1 MMNSSN
7 SLTNGG
13 SNLAMGEWADGL
25 QNSTD
30 NSTKYEEG
38 YGFNYITGWRS
49 HVIMAALGLALFLAN
64 LELTIIGTALV
75 SITNDLHD
83 FVRASWVVTAY
94 LITYTSGLVIWA
106 KISDHIGRKSTY
118 ITCLIIFT
126 AFAGGSGAS
135 QTMIQLIICRAF
147 QGLGAGGVYSVA
159 VVMLYE
165 LKPASKLPQIA
176 AVSAGAA
183 ALGNALGPIFGGLI
197 SQGSTWRWVF
207 LLNVPS
213 GAIATI
219 VVFLVVPNDYPY
231 QGLVRRRQGVN
242 FKAIDFT
249 GTFLMLAA
257 LALLISGLEQAAILL
272 YWTSATVIAPIC
284 VSVFVWIA
292 FFASQHYLS
301 HPRSDTEPVF
311 PWRFLQNREIIGL
324 LVNSFM
330 TGSVSVTC
338 IIQLPIRYQTTVGAS
353 PLQAGVRLLPF
364 VMMGPIGVT
373 ITAMISKNRQ
383 VPPIYIGLAG
393 SIFQMLGLIFM
404 ARGPADNP
412 DWTPLYG
419 LEVLT
424 GMGMGISIGLVT
436 LLTPYMVEKRDLA
449 VASAAGTQF
458 RFLGSAFVVSITTAV
473 GNGRIKDQLLGTL
486 TNLQIDEIF
495 QTTATIDTLP
505 GQLQQIV
512 RSTFVRGFNLQMH
525 IVLGFAVV
533 SIFSI
538 ALMWRRSQIRVD

>member
-1 MMNSSN
+1 MDSSN
-7 SLTNGG
+7 SLTERGAKF
-13 SNLAMGEWADGL
+13 AMEEWTDGP
-25 QNSTD
+25 QNSTE
-30 NSTKYEEG
+30 NSMKYEEG
-38 YGFNYITGWRS
+38 DRFNYLTGWRS
-49 HVIMAALGLALFLAN
+49 HVTMAALGLALFLAN

-83 FVRASWVVTAY
+83 FVKASWVVTAY

-106 KISDHIGRKSTY
+106 KISDHLGRKPIY
-118 ITCLIIFT
+118 IICLIMFS

-135 QTMIQLIICRAF
+135 QTMIQLIVCRAF
-147 QGLGAGGVYSVA
+147 QGLGAGGVYAVA

-165 LKPASKLPQIA
+165 LKPPNKLPQIA
-176 AVSAGAA
+176 AVSAGAV
-183 ALGNALGPIFGGLI
+183 ALGNALGPVFGGLI

-213 GAIATI
+213 GAVAAI
-219 VVFLVVPNDYPY
+219 VVFFVVPNDYPY
-231 QGLVRRRQGVN
+231 QGLRRQRQQTN

-284 VSVFVWIA
+284 VSVVVWLA
-292 FFASQHYLS
+292 FFGSQWYFSRPGSL
-301 HPRSDTEPVF
+301 TEPVF
-311 PWRFLQNREIIGL
+311 PWRFLENREIIGL

-364 VMMGPIGVT
+364 VMCGPIGVT
-373 ITAMISKNRQ
+373 LVAMLSKKRR
-383 VPPIYIGLAG
+383 VPPIYIGLVG

-404 ARGPADNP
+404 ARGPPNNP

-424 GMGMGISIGLVT
+424 GMGMGISIGFVT
-436 LLTPYMVEKRDLA
+436 LLTPYIAEKRDLA

-458 RFLGSAFVVSITTAV
+458 RFLGSALVVSITTAV
-473 GNGRIKDQLLGTL
+473 GNGWIKDQLSSYL
-486 TNLQIDEIF
+486 TSSQIEQIF
-495 QTTATIDTLP
+495 QTTATIDKLP
-505 GQLQQIV
+505 EQLQPSV

-525 IVLGFAVV
+525 IVLGFAVASV
-533 SIFSI
+533 FSI